1 MREKAFGEDR
11 YLFEYIL
18 DEMKTEKYMK
28 TAFDRIHS

>member
-18 DEMKTEKYMK
+18 DEMKAQEMYENSI
-28 TAFDRIHS
+28 R

>member
-18 DEMKTEKYMK
+18 DEMKTLEMYENSI
-28 TAFDRIHS
+28 R